1 MTPSGATAGLGLLSS
16 ASWGASDFAG
26 GIGSRRAPALLVTL
40 TGQIFSFLVLLAVCL
55 ALHIAQPGAKLIAYA
70 AVAGFLASLALAMF
84 YTALAMGPMGLTA
97 AVTGLLTAL
106 IPVLFSAYKYGLPTP
121 LTGLGLITG
130 CVAIWLITHQP
141 LESRDSANAAVH
153 RKALALGAL
162 AGVCFGTQ
170 LTLLKFAG
178 EGGALWVMTTSR
190 AAGVASLLLVLLFRH
205 ERKKSQGQKAHG
217 YVLIGAFAGSLDTIG
232 VLIYLRA
239 SQLGRLDVAAVTS
252 SLYPAFTI
260 LLSALILRE
269 RPTVRQ
275 FAGMALALAA
285 VMLLSA

>member
-40 TGQIFSFLVLLAVCL
+40 TGQIFSFLVLLAVCV
-55 ALHIAQPGAKLIAYA
+55 ALHIALPGAHILAYA
-70 AVAGFLASLALAMF
+70 AAAGLLASLALAMF

-106 IPVLFSAYKYGLPTP
+106 IPVLFSAFKYGLPTP
-121 LTGLGLITG
+121 LTCAGLVTG
-130 CVAIWLITHQP
+130 CVAIWLITHRP
-141 LESRDSANAAVH
+141 LESRNAADAASH
-153 RKALALGAL
+153 HKALALGAL

-190 AAGVASLLLVLLFRH
+190 AAGVASLLLVLLFKRQQ
-205 ERKKSQGQKAHG
+205 KKSQGQRGHG
-217 YVLIGAFAGSLDTIG
+217 FALIGAFAGALDTIG

-260 LLSALILRE
+260 LLSALILHE
-269 RPTVRQ
+269 RPTARQ

>member
-1 MTPSGATAGLGLLSS
+1 VTPSAATADLGLLSS

-26 GIGSRRAPALLVTL
+26 GIGSRRAPALLVTF

-55 ALHIAQPGAKLIAYA
+55 GLHIALPGAQVLTYA
-70 AVAGFLASLALAMF
+70 AAAGSLASLALAMF

-106 IPVLFSAYKYGLPTP
+106 IPVLFSAFKYGLPTP
-121 LTGLGLITG
+121 LTGLGLATG
-130 CVAIWLITHQP
+130 CAAIWLITHRP

-153 RKALALGAL
+153 RNALALGAL

-190 AAGVASLLLVLLFRH
+190 AAGVAALFLVILLRSQ
-205 ERKKSQGQKAHG
+205 RIKSQGQKARG
-217 YVLIGAFAGSLDTIG
+217 FVFIGAFAGALDTIG

-239 SQLGRLDVAAVTS
+239 SQLGRLDVAAVTC

-260 LLSALILRE
+260 LLSALILKE
-269 RPTVRQ
+269 RPTIRQ
-275 FAGMALALAA
+275 FAGMALAVAA